1 MPNCGA
7 ATSRWFYLR
16 ARTRPTKRSGCPSCA
31 ASPDRTGTTLR
42 PRVFFFDSPLILTRR
57 EVAGWSRYRDSPFC
71 LAESLGGGAA
81 HRRVGANAPLLLE
94 AITGKRD
101 FAIVRCTGRDAS
113 SARSRLDNRERC
125 RSRRPRSGSGGS
137 GRSLPPCLVA
147 PPRCGAHRPARTL
160 PAARERGRSAT
171 ARRTRRG
178 PRSLRSES
186 RCRAPCQISP
196 PRRCAARRP
205 HRLPL
210 ARRARLA
217 VPSTA
222 KTPSSAAT
230 RRRVSFER
238 SALRRRNP
246 EKVHDAFH
254 FCACPPARPP
264 NLRPDPNSSLVRR
277 DSTWEHAPIGSSDAT
292 GDSAHVQPSHPPTS
306 ARRHPLWWAGRLYER
321 LEFER
326 R

>member
-1 MPNCGA
+1 MIPPSASLKVSAVARRTGVSVRTLHYYWKQSPGN
-7 ATSRWFYLR
+7 ATSRSSDALVEMPPPHAQGWTTGNGVDRDGRDRDPAVRDARFHHASWRHLGAGRTVPLEHCLPPASGDVARRRGGHGADR
-16 ARTRPTKRSGCPSCA
+16 ARYGASRGAELLAKSRRHVDVLLAVLIDCRSPVE
-31 ASPDRTGTTLR
+31 L
-42 PRVFFFDSPLILTRR
+42 
-57 EVAGWSRYRDSPFC
+57 DSPFPP
-71 LAESLGGGAA
+71 
-81 HRRVGANAPLLLE
+81 PL
-94 AITGKRD
+94 
-101 FAIVRCTGRDAS
+101 
-113 SARSRLDNRERC
+113 
-125 RSRRPRSGSGGS
+125 
-137 GRSLPPCLVA
+137 
-147 PPRCGAHRPARTL
+147 
-160 PAARERGRSAT
+160 
-171 ARRTRRG
+171 
-178 PRSLRSES
+178 
-186 RCRAPCQISP
+186 
-196 PRRCAARRP
+196 
-205 HRLPL
+205 
-210 ARRARLA
+210 
-217 VPSTA
+217 